1 MPYSYIPLLDLRELG
16 DGDAYTLP
24 AYRGIRFTLIPGSG
38 ATATYSYVTFGEAA
52 AHDSDSSVAVAAQT
66 TVEVA
71 WPYVH
76 ISSSGGS
83 TRVGLV

>member
-24 AYRGIRFTLIPGSG
+24 AYRGIRYTLIPSG
-38 ATATYSYVTFGEAA
+38 ATATYSFVDRSDATI
-52 AHDSDSSVAVAAQT
+52 HDSASSVAVAAQT